1 MKWRKTHPRLD
12 HGFIRI
18 RSLIKQM
25 KEPLREMN
33 KKIRLHKRLI
43 EIKKSEGDLLTAEG
57 MRKWIQELRD
67 EKE

>member
-1 MKWRKTHPRLD
+1 
-12 HGFIRI
+12 
-18 RSLIKQM
+18 M